1 MKQVY
6 KRWVCGVLGGI
17 LLLLMGC
24 AAVVWYVD
32 PCLYYRMPD
41 KWEPVFFSERYQG
54 AGLAKNVPAD
64 TVLVGTSMA
73 ANYRASEIGETFGG
87 SAVRVTIP
95 DGYLSE
101 FDKVMDVT
109 FRNQDPERVVFILDL
124 NILVR
129 DESGVTDAMPEYL
142 YNDNII
148 DDAKYLLNKDT
159 LYYSF
164 YVLMANGWGGG
175 QSLDDSFTWDEGIW
189 WNHMTALDNYTRPE
203 PVTEP
208 LAYDAYRMTANDNLA
223 VVESWIQAHPEVE
236 FDIVIPPYSI
246 LFWDKTARLGQT
258 EAMLYALRQAA
269 VELLPNENVKLYPY
283 LLDTEIVENL
293 DNYCDYVHHSG
304 DVCGVVLD
312 KIAAGE
318 GELTRENLEKTI
330 ANWHDF
336 VVNYDYEKFWDEH
349 FWWAWNETHPGV
361 PAAAA

>member
-1 MKQVY
+1 MKRAYQ
-6 KRWVCGVLGGI
+6 RWVCGLLGGI
-17 LLLLMGC
+17 LLLLAAC
-24 AAVVWYVD
+24 AAVVYTVD

-73 ANYRASEIGETFGG
+73 ANYRASQVGETFGG
-87 SAVRVTIP
+87 TAVRITIP

-109 FRNQDPERVVFILDL
+109 FRHQDPKRVVFALDL

-129 DESGVTDAMPEYL
+129 DESGVTSAMPDYL
-142 YNDNII
+142 YNASIL

-175 QSLDDSFTWDEGIW
+175 QTLDESFTWDDGIW

-203 PVTEP
+203 IADAP
-208 LAYDAYRMTANDNLA
+208 LAPDAFSAHAAANLA
-223 VVESWIQAHPEVE
+223 VVEGWVRAHPDTE
-236 FDIVIPPYSI
+236 FDIFFPPYSI

-258 EAMLYALRQAA
+258 DAMLSALDQACGT
-269 VELLPNENVKLYPY
+269 LLPYENVKLYGF
-283 LLDTEIVENL
+283 LLDREIVEDL

-304 DVCGVVLD
+304 GVCTTVLE
-312 KIAAGE
+312 KLAAGE
-318 GELTRENLEKTI
+318 DRLTEENVEETL
-330 ANWHDF
+330 ANWREF
-336 VVNYDYEKFWDEH
+336 VVHYDYEKFWDEA

-361 PAAAA
+361 VS

>member
-6 KRWVCGVLGGI
+6 KRWVCGILGGI
-17 LLLLMGC
+17 LLLLLGC

-41 KWEPVFFSERYQG
+41 KWQPIFFSERYQG

-73 ANYRASEIGETFGG
+73 ANYRASEVGETFGG
-87 SAVRVTIP
+87 SAVRITIP

-142 YNDNII
+142 YNSSVV

-164 YVLMANGWGGG
+164 YVLMANGWGEG

-203 PVTEP
+203 LVAEP
-208 LAYDAYRMTANDNLA
+208 FPYDAYRMTANANLN
-223 VVESWIQAHPEVE
+223 VVERWVRAHPETQ

-258 EAMLYALRQAA
+258 DAMLDALRQAA
-269 VELLPNENVKLYPY
+269 DLLTGFENVNLYGF
-283 LLDTEIVENL
+283 LLDREIVENL

-312 KIAAGE
+312 KLAAGE
-318 GELTRENLEKTI
+318 GLLTAENIEETL
-330 ANWHDF
+330 ANWREF

-349 FWWAWNETHPGV
+349 FWWAWNEKH
-361 PAAAA
+361 PAAPA

>member
-6 KRWVCGVLGGI
+6 KRWVCGILGGI
-17 LLLLMGC
+17 LLLLLGC

-41 KWEPVFFSERYQG
+41 KWQPIFFSERYQG

-73 ANYRASEIGETFGG
+73 ANYRASEVGETFGG
-87 SAVRVTIP
+87 SAVRITIP

-142 YNDNII
+142 YNSSVV

-164 YVLMANGWGGG
+164 YVLMANGWGEG

-203 PVTEP
+203 LVAEP
-208 LAYDAYRMTANDNLA
+208 FPYDAYRMTANANLN
-223 VVESWIQAHPEVE
+223 VVERWVRAHPETQ

-258 EAMLYALRQAA
+258 DAMLDALRQAA
-269 VELLPNENVKLYPY
+269 DLLTGFENVNLYGF
-283 LLDTEIVENL
+283 LLDREIVENL

-312 KIAAGE
+312 KLAAGE
-318 GELTRENLEKTI
+318 GLLTAENIEETLANCRE
-330 ANWHDF
+330 F

-349 FWWAWNETHPGV
+349 FWWVWNEKH
-361 PAAAA
+361 PAAPA